1 MSASQAILK
10 DAIKQLMRE
19 WDYTR
24 QHWDDAVSAEIEKT
38 YLIPLEAKVRSVI
51 HAMDQISETTS
62 RAKRA
67 CEG

>member
-24 QHWDDAVSAEIEKT
+24 QFWDDKVSAEIEQT
-38 YLIPLEAKVRSVI
+38 YLLPLEAKVRSVI
-51 HAMDQISETTS
+51 HAMDQINETAG